1 MTREEAMQKVVSIEP
16 ITKDELRRVCGWPT
30 DEFER
35 ALNHLIKIGRLTYR
49 HIGGHRM
56 YQVVA

>member
-1 MTREEAMQKVVSIEP
+1 MTHEEAMQKVVALEP
-16 ITKDELRRVCGWPT
+16 ITKDELNRVCGWPA

-35 ALNHLIKIGRLTYR
+35 ALRRLLELGRLTYR

>member
-1 MTREEAMQKVVSIEP
+1 MTHEEAMQKVVSIEP

-35 ALNHLIKIGRLTYR
+35 ALNRLIELGRLTYR

-56 YQVVA
+56 YQVVN